1 MAEDRLIATLDV
13 EPYVGPVR
21 VGYSP
26 ERGRGLFVTEDVAK
40 GRLLL
45 CARALVTGLNE
56 DLPSQLVAAAETSAH
71 LMEAVRSLSRGHPE
85 SEQKMPAL
93 SMAQLAKPEDLPSQL
108 VAAAE
113 TSAHLMEA
121 VRSLSRGHPESEQKM
136 PALSMAQLAKPE
148 DLIDGDEPLDQLP
161 LEEARNIL
169 YHNQFSLPLVNPNAA
184 PLEVGNDT
192 ERSGLWLLPVFVNH
206 SCLPN
211 VQRIIVLDCLFLR
224 AGRDLKEGEE
234 LFDGYVETLQ
244 PLWHRRESLEAYGF
258 RCSCE
263 RCVLEEAIYPEGGA
277 RREELRKIL
286 EQAAGAVASRTE
298 GAQLAEQMEAVA
310 TAADIL
316 MDRALAAA
324 LQEGVVPSTSIYQV
338 PSVALSAQRM
348 AMIRGGFE
356 RASDEEVFDFQRQDA
371 LQALLLGSVANVL
384 RGYALSLRG
393 LNRYVEAAGAWQ
405 RALDALDQVIPGS
418 ELGAIVANDMLSNKL
433 LAFHLDHKQAAKKE
447 MRSALLRSH
456 WAYSGGAETWRH
468 FSDKLFAPSVLDG
481 GIAAWKTL
489 QAEDPKLDTGGY
501 QALPETVPAVPA
513 KEKPGFEDLLRKR
526 AAQRGK
532 KSHEMRTPETTSD
545 VAKPAQRTEN
555 QKSQGKEAFPP
566 SDGTGPSAG
575 GGASCEVTTAVED
588 GVEQVTCVV
597 NLPGLSSATE
607 ANLEVSESELR
618 VTSLRADMP
627 HVVCATLP
635 LCVDPNSSRARW
647 SKRHQQLTAA
657 SMFHLLNVLDYAG
670 FVGSS
675 GVRKNKTIRHARGRF
690 VNQTSSLLKESPQCE
705 DKVKSACLFAKENQP
720 YPEVPAGSVRPVGG
734 FRTEAMAQAEVDQL
748 GDLVAHEQS
757 RWVGRVAEALYNV
770 EAAAN
775 RRAVDMCKSQNVV
788 PAAAAP
794 VAEHWESA
802 SFRCH
807 AVLLQMWYL
816 GGCRKVC
823 SEGHSMLDAVEKG
836 CNQTSWQVEAGAKVW
851 RQVFPDDFPSTT
863 LAGFVS
869 FFTRERTNETMY
881 SPEAA
886 VMGGCGVA
894 KQPRIGGRQD
904 DVPVPSSEIER
915 LRRVSAIVV
924 TLTSILYI
932 VDNRGRMPRR
942 RAAQGVGGRI
952 STVLGEYTG
961 FFFGVL
967 GTMGCWYGRYSF
979 DLPLIFHCED
989 FVPWPLARTCVQ
1001 VGVLRCSSTR
1011 TNFLVLSVLMLFLIL
1026 CPVAASLVDGPGV
1039 GRVGDFRKRVDE
1051 PMSSIPNANL
1061 GVPPL
1066 LLKARSESLGGERI
1080 NDFIPWTAMR
1090 RSLNAL
1096 LFNVRKRS
1104 STLGLTGSI
1113 RVRLK
1118 KGPLIR

>member
-1 MAEDRLIATLDV
+1 MAAAAAFRANKFEEAESLYTEALEAAQQAFDRAAALSSRAQCRLKLKNFEGAREDAQAARALDPENPKAWYRLGVALSALGRLSEAQEALGEALQRRPEDADVQLALRAVLKRQSEGSEGRYDWLQVYQKYFETGPLAVAKSKGKVKEKSRCESECEVMAEDRLIATLDV

-45 CARALVTGLNE
+45 CARALVTGLN
-56 DLPSQLVAAAETSAH
+56 
-71 LMEAVRSLSRGHPE
+71 
-85 SEQKMPAL
+85 
-93 SMAQLAKPEDLPSQL
+93 EDLPSQL

-555 QKSQGKEAFPP
+555 QKSQG
-566 SDGTGPSAG
+566 PSAG

-647 SKRHQQLTAA
+647 SKRHQQLT
-657 SMFHLLNVLDYAG
+657 
-670 FVGSS
+670 
-675 GVRKNKTIRHARGRF
+675 VR
-690 VNQTSSLLKESPQCE
+690 L
-705 DKVKSACLFAKENQP
+705 EN
-720 YPEVPAGSVRPVGG
+720 A
-734 FRTEAMAQAEVDQL
+734 
-748 GDLVAHEQS
+748 
-757 RWVGRVAEALYNV
+757 
-770 EAAAN
+770 
-775 RRAVDMCKSQNVV
+775 
-788 PAAAAP
+788 
-794 VAEHWESA
+794 
-802 SFRCH
+802 
-807 AVLLQMWYL
+807 
-816 GGCRKVC
+816 
-823 SEGHSMLDAVEKG
+823 
-836 CNQTSWQVEAGAKVW
+836 
-851 RQVFPDDFPSTT
+851 
-863 LAGFVS
+863 
-869 FFTRERTNETMY
+869 ERTME
-881 SPEAA
+881 E
-886 VMGGCGVA
+886 
-894 KQPRIGGRQD
+894 
-904 DVPVPSSEIER
+904 
-915 LRRVSAIVV
+915 
-924 TLTSILYI
+924 
-932 VDNRGRMPRR
+932 
-942 RAAQGVGGRI
+942 
-952 STVLGEYTG
+952 LG
-961 FFFGVL
+961 
-967 GTMGCWYGRYSF
+967 M
-979 DLPLIFHCED
+979 D
-989 FVPWPLARTCVQ
+989 Q
-1001 VGVLRCSSTR
+1001 
-1011 TNFLVLSVLMLFLIL
+1011 
-1026 CPVAASLVDGPGV
+1026 
-1039 GRVGDFRKRVDE
+1039 
-1051 PMSSIPNANL
+1051 
-1061 GVPPL
+1061 
-1066 LLKARSESLGGERI
+1066 
-1080 NDFIPWTAMR
+1080 
-1090 RSLNAL
+1090 
-1096 LFNVRKRS
+1096 
-1104 STLGLTGSI
+1104 
-1113 RVRLK
+1113 
-1118 KGPLIR
+1118 